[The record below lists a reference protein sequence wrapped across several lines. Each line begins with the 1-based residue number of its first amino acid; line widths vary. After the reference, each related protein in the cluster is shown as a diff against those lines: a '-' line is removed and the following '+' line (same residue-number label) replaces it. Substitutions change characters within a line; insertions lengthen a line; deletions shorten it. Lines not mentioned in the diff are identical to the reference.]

1 MSKSSLLFLIKNVAL
16 CSFFVF
22 IFPNITFAND
32 LSDVEKLIEEGDYN
46 KALELTIPLAQNGN
60 LDAQEILV
68 ELLWRDL
75 VFGKDMQDIDDL
87 IVHIENKCFKNIE
100 CAFSKVWNY
109 IDRTKDGSLSLA
121 ELAKFQRTLVK
132 FAYIKSKDKEADVD
146 EVAALNLTTVLLL
159 PITASSVLHSFDY
172 NNNGL
177 LEKTEVLGDTEFADL
192 VGISKKSIL
201 NEEKFM
207 ELGEKLKSSFDEMS
221 ILRFL
226 LRN

>member
-1 MSKSSLLFLIKNVAL
+1 M
-16 CSFFVF
+16 
-22 IFPNITFAND
+22 
-32 LSDVEKLIEEGDYN
+32 
-46 KALELTIPLAQNGN
+46 
-60 LDAQEILV
+60 
-68 ELLWRDL
+68 
-75 VFGKDMQDIDDL
+75 
-87 IVHIENKCFKNIE
+87 
-100 CAFSKVWNY
+100 
-109 IDRTKDGSLSLA
+109 
-121 ELAKFQRTLVK
+121 K

-207 ELGEKLKSSFDEMS
+207 ELGEKLKSSM
-221 ILRFL
+221 L
-226 LRN
+226 